1 MIGDMCRSISQGGRR
16 CRWHTAPTAIGI
28 TNAQRRAIYH
38 EGRCDA
44 LAGQPGEDRAL
55 DNYTRALE
63 EVAIAEY
70 VHAGQVVDPET
81 SRASE
86 FSRDSVASQPTEWLL
101 QQHQALA
108 HDPDAQEEIAERL
121 VEREADGDELPRQGR
136 YAVRRAVDRIVQD
149 MTTRGHYDSE
159 EQARTAVAE
168 WFGQK
173 PDEGMSEAQRA
184 GMTERQARAEY
195 DDQVA
200 FEVHRAH
207 EETRGSLLSR
217 RGVAAGVSTEA
228 LFRGPLSQVEPY
240 ASEELRS
247 YWARHGRLTWAAFRY
262 ELLGRDSD
270 RGAHTRAKT
279 QLPND
284 VAMVS

>member
-1 MIGDMCRSISQGGRR
+1 MCRHKNQGGRR
-16 CRWHTAPTAIGI
+16 CRWHTAPTAIAI
-28 TNAQRRAIYH
+28 TNAHRRAAYH

-55 DNYTRALE
+55 DNYMRALE
-63 EVAIAEY
+63 ELRIAEY
-70 VHAGQVVDPET
+70 VHADQVIDPDT
-81 SRASE
+81 SRAHE
-86 FSRDSVASQPTEWLL
+86 FSRDSVASRPTEWLL

-121 VEREADGDELPRQGR
+121 VEREADGEELPRQGR
-136 YAVRRAVDRIVQD
+136 YAVRRAVDRIVEE
-149 MTTRGHYDSE
+149 MTARGTYRSE
-159 EQARTAVAE
+159 AEAREAVAG

-173 PDEGMSEAQRA
+173 PDKNMSEAQRA
-184 GMTERQARAEY
+184 GMTEKQARAEY
-195 DDQVA
+195 EDQIA
-200 FEVHRAH
+200 YEFERAH
-207 EETRGSLLSR
+207 EETRGSLLSK
-217 RGVAAGVSTEA
+217 RGRAAGVSTET

-247 YWARHGRLTWAAFRY
+247 YWARHGRLTWSAFRF

-270 RGAHTRAKT
+270 RAAHTRAKT
-279 QLPND
+279 QLPTD

>member
-1 MIGDMCRSISQGGRR
+1 MCRAISQGGRR

-28 TNAQRRAIYH
+28 TNAHRRVAYH
-38 EGRCDA
+38 ESRCDA

-55 DNYTRALE
+55 DNYMRALE
-63 EVAIAEY
+63 ELRIAEY
-70 VHAGQVVDPET
+70 VHADQVIDPDT
-81 SRASE
+81 SRARE
-86 FSRDSVASQPTEWLL
+86 FTRDAVSSRPTEWLL

-136 YAVRRAVDRIVQD
+136 YAVRRAVDRIVEE
-149 MTTRGHYDSE
+149 MTARGDYST
-159 EQARTAVAE
+159 EQEAREAVAG

-173 PDEGMSEAQRA
+173 PDENMSEAQRA
-184 GMTERQARAEY
+184 GMTEKQARAEY
-195 DDQVA
+195 EDQIA
-200 FEVHRAH
+200 YEFQRAH
-207 EETRGSLLSR
+207 EETRGSLLSK
-217 RGVAAGVSTEA
+217 RGRAAGVSTEA

-247 YWARHGRLTWAAFRY
+247 YWARHGRLTWSAFRF

-270 RGAHTRAKT
+270 RAAHTRAKT
-279 QLPND
+279 QLPTD
-284 VAMVS
+284 VAMVG

>member
-1 MIGDMCRSISQGGRR
+1 MCRPISQGGRR

-28 TNAQRRAIYH
+28 TNAHRRAAYH
-38 EGRCDA
+38 ESRCDA

-55 DNYTRALE
+55 DNYMRALE
-63 EVAIAEY
+63 ELRIAEY
-70 VHAGQVVDPET
+70 VHADQVIDPDT
-81 SRASE
+81 SRAQE
-86 FSRDSVASQPTEWLL
+86 FSRDAVASRPTEWLL

-136 YAVRRAVDRIVQD
+136 YAVRRAVDRIVEE
-149 MTTRGHYDSE
+149 MTARGTYQSKGE
-159 EQARTAVAE
+159 ARESVAG

-173 PDEGMSEAQRA
+173 PDENMSEAQRA
-184 GMTERQARAEY
+184 GMTEKQARAEY
-195 DDQVA
+195 EDQIA
-200 FEVHRAH
+200 YEFERAH
-207 EETRGSLLSR
+207 EETRGSLLSK
-217 RGVAAGVSTEA
+217 RGRAAGVSTEA

-247 YWARHGRLTWAAFRY
+247 YWARHGRLTWSAFRF
-262 ELLGRDSD
+262 EMLGRDSD
-270 RGAHTRAKT
+270 RAAHTRAKT
-279 QLPND
+279 QLPTD